1 MAEPELESLWAFGD
15 PEPWRRGRVAIAV
28 ISAAVITAQALG
40 LVGALLHGDI
50 KALLA
55 WAIGGAFAC
64 LLLFLIWIGQN
75 WARWIVAP
83 FFGLFGF
90 TALVWAAVHSNGRLF
105 YAGKL
110 FLSGLIALTMFSYL
124 ALSPAV
130 YAFARRQRER
140 TTLLESLAI
149 GAGLLLVLASIACA
163 LFAFQGY
170 KSGLEQEA
178 TEFAQLACRRVF
190 QNHDAAFLEA
200 HSSSTRKNSRPG
212 EFINLIDDQLG
223 QLQEVG
229 PFAGHFDAMLD
240 GRRIILSGRL
250 RARALFD
257 PGGAWIYIDVVG
269 SEGNWSVEHIS
280 WSY

>member
-1 MAEPELESLWAFGD
+1 MGEPELESLWAFGD
-15 PEPWRRGRVAIAV
+15 PEPWRRGRFAIAT
-28 ISAAVITAQALG
+28 ISTAVIVAQALG
-40 LVGALLHGDI
+40 LAGALLRGDI

-55 WAIGGAFAC
+55 WAVGGAFAC

-83 FFGLFGF
+83 FFALFGF
-90 TALVWAAVHSNGRLF
+90 TALVWAAVYSDGRLF

-130 YAFARRQRER
+130 YAFARRQRDR
-140 TTLLESLAI
+140 ATLLESLTV
-149 GAGLLLVLASIACA
+149 GAGLLLVLGSIASA
-163 LFAFQGY
+163 LLAFQLY
-170 KSGLEQEA
+170 KNALEQEA

-200 HSSSTRKNSRPG
+200 HSSATRKHSRPAQ
-212 EFINLIDDQLG
+212 FINLVDDQLG
-223 QLQEVG
+223 QLQTVG
-229 PFAGHFDAMLD
+229 PFAGQLNATLD
-240 GRRIILSGRL
+240 GRRIVLAGAL
-250 RARALFD
+250 HARAVFEA
-257 PGGAWIYIDVVG
+257 GGVWIHIGLVG
-269 SEGNWSVEHIS
+269 SEGEWSVEHIS